1 MRIEGIY
8 YRDAILVPA
17 FVSLPRLEVGAVI
30 NFLVDT
36 GASRTALHS
45 RSLEALSV
53 SESDLDKDSITQSMG
68 IGGHQ
73 DYYTELADL
82 FFVGNVSWRCGIG
95 IGPGTPSRIPPLLG
109 MDFLN
114 LCRLQA
120 DPRAER
126 FVLKPYRVENGEV
139 LAYGEKKSLL
149 DRILLR

>member
-1 MRIEGIY
+1 MRIEGVYQWDSIW
-8 YRDAILVPA
+8 VPA

-45 RSLEALSV
+45 RNLETLSI
-53 SESDLDKDSITQSMG
+53 SESDLDKDSIIQPMG
-68 IGGHQ
+68 VGGRQ
-73 DYYTELADL
+73 DYYTEQADI
-82 FFVGNVSWRCGIG
+82 FFVGSISWKCSIG
-95 IGPGTPSRIPPLLG
+95 IGPGTPSQVPPLLG

-126 FVLKPYRVENGEV
+126 FVLKPYRVKNGEI
-139 LAYGEKKSLL
+139 LNYDKKKRFL